1 MREMED
7 CKTGRME
14 EWRGKRVRRD
24 QRDHIR
30 RLRHGGSGIYGIPN
44 TVHTVHIQHYLLASS
59 VQRYGIFNQDENHD
73 LTLKRWPAPQPTAE
87 AQLLV
92 GLSGLC
98 LASRTTNRMA
108 PRGSDRLSFPCG
120 KTNETLS
127 PFLANSIGIGAK
139 V

>member
-1 MREMED
+1 ME
-7 CKTGRME
+7 G
-14 EWRGKRVRRD
+14 
-24 QRDHIR
+24 
-30 RLRHGGSGIYGIPN
+30 
-44 TVHTVHIQHYLLASS
+44 TVFTVYQTQSTQSTSS
-59 VQRYGIFNQDENHD
+59 TICSHHQSRGIFNQDENHD

-120 KTNETLS
+120 ETNETLS

-139 V
+139 VRA